1 MATLGNL
8 VDRIAKSI
16 GIENE
21 DSIKQFLSNVEVTKV
36 EVPDEVYKGVGS
48 KLFSVESARNSDEL
62 KDPVWNTLNELQINK
77 PKSQRTTSVPKDEK
91 HPEGEMTDDEFVKF
105 DEARTAA
112 IKTDL
117 QDIHKI
123 KAGTI
128 AYQVSD
134 GGYELGDG
142 EYSYVEKNDIVN
154 DIDWIRIDFSDVIET
169 WYKGDLQKLYG

>member
-1 MATLGNL
+1 MPLTKKNINLLKEMETYKSLKNIQWVETDKTIPDSNGN
-8 VDRIAKSI
+8 
-16 GIENE
+16 
-21 DSIKQFLSNVEVTKV
+21 
-36 EVPDEVYKGVGS
+36 VY
-48 KLFSVESARNSDEL
+48 
-62 KDPVWNTLNELQINK
+62 
-77 PKSQRTTSVPKDEK
+77 
-91 HPEGEMTDDEFVKF
+91 FVLTCDKN
-105 DEARTAA
+105 